1 MREGRL
7 LCASVHRLQLRGRHD
22 SVCDR
27 SPSWCERGHPGLIA
41 PMETADADP
50 AFRARAARGRPR
62 WLVQCAALAAQP
74 QYWHDGQLQVHVLA
88 LDTEISLRGVQLNAA
103 KIASEPF
110 NHTAATVS

>member
-1 MREGRL
+1 
-7 LCASVHRLQLRGRHD
+7 
-22 SVCDR
+22 
-27 SPSWCERGHPGLIA
+27 
-41 PMETADADP
+41 METADADP

-88 LDTEISLRGVQLNAA
+88 LDTEISLRGVQITAP

-110 NHTAATVS
+110 NHTAATVSR